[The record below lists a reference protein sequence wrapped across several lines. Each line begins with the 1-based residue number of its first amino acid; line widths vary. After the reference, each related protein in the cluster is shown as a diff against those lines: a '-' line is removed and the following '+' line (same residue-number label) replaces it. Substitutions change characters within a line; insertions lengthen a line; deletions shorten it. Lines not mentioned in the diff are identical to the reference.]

1 MEQRTCKPDRCK
13 TRRGR
18 CRSELARES
27 SKAVHAAFASK
38 LAPTGG
44 KPHQSWHRLGR
55 VTQLAGVLEPH
66 RRDGGFSLV
75 EVLVALLV
83 LAIGLLGLA
92 ALQAQGMRFNH
103 DAYVRTQAT
112 NLAYDIVDRMRV
124 NNTNLAAYTAADSGD
139 ACDPLVAGATMDLN
153 CWYRGLAASIPGGSG
168 LIVANAAANFYDV
181 TVRWIDRTP
190 RDFGAG
196 AVHAPATA
204 AECNAI
210 AARLWNGVN
219 CMVQQTWTVWP

>member
-1 MEQRTCKPDRCK
+1 MMIFSAYKRN
-13 TRRGR
+13 RR
-18 CRSELARES
+18 
-27 SKAVHAAFASK
+27 
-38 LAPTGG
+38 
-44 KPHQSWHRLGR
+44 
-55 VTQLAGVLEPH
+55 

-92 ALQAQGMRFNH
+92 ALQAQGLRFNH

-124 NNTNLAAYTAADSGD
+124 NNTNAAAYTAGD
-139 ACDPLVAGATMDLN
+139 TGAACDPLVAGAAMDLN
-153 CWYRGLAASIPGGSG
+153 CWYRGLAASIPGGTG
-168 LIVANAAANFYDV
+168 LITANATANFYDV

-190 RDFGAG
+190 RDFGG
-196 AVHAPATA
+196 GVVQAPATNA
-204 AECNAI
+204 QCGAI
-210 AARLWNGVN
+210 AGNFWDGAN